1 MGANPVQIEVG
12 DFDEAIEIVE
22 DEVAE
27 SKFTNSQACFSCS
40 MVKATLGT
48 SKLELTNSQGV
59 SLLI

>member
-27 SKFTNSQACFSCS
+27 SKLTNSQACFSCS
-40 MVKATLGT
+40 VVKATPGT
-48 SKLELTNSQGV
+48 SKLEPTSSQET
-59 SLLI
+59 SWTT